1 MQSTSESQSQHGP
14 TVSRSSILGLDLLT
28 FLIAD
33 VRDGVGPYLSVFLK
47 GGLHWQSGEIGIDM
61 PDKSGIDKNAQ
72 RPDGSPHRWL
82 TSVGIGW
89 HGPKWRYKQCFSDE
103 VNTDR
108 MRLN

>member
-1 MQSTSESQSQHGP
+1 M
-14 TVSRSSILGLDLLT
+14 
-28 FLIAD
+28 AD

-82 TSVGIGW
+82 TSVGSVGT
-89 HGPKWRYKQCFSDE
+89 GRSGDTKQCFSDE